1 MTFPIQSRRVSFL
14 GSENRRLAGIV
25 DEPNGEAFGSILMA
39 HCFTCSK
46 DLKAGVRI
54 ARGLAAHGW
63 KVLRFD
69 FAGLGNS
76 EGEFS
81 QTNFRTNRI
90 DLLAAAEFLAS
101 EGTSPSFLLGHSFGG
116 AASMSVANL
125 IDSVKGVV
133 ALASPSETIHLAE
146 FLAKTDP
153 KIESEG
159 IGSAVIGGRTFA
171 ITRQMLDDFR
181 SYNLTSDLSRLS
193 KALMILHSPSDT
205 TVGYHHAMRI
215 YSLVQQSNAES
226 LQRPEVSLI
235 TLPQSDH
242 LLVNE
247 PKDLLFVIGLVHVW
261 AKRLISAP

>member
-76 EGEFS
+76 EGDFS

-90 DLLAAAEFLAS
+90 DLLAAAEFLS
-101 EGTSPSFLLGHSFGG
+101 TESTSLSLLLGHSFGG
-116 AASMSVANL
+116 AACLSVANL
-125 IDSVKGVV
+125 MASVKGVV
-133 ALASPSETIHLAE
+133 ALASPSETVHLAE
-146 FLAKTDP
+146 FLAMTDS
-153 KIESEG
+153 KIEREG
-159 IGSAVIGGRTFA
+159 SGSVVIGGRTFTIA
-171 ITRQMLDDFR
+171 RQMLEDFR
-181 SYNLTSDLSRLS
+181 SYDLPADLSKLS
-193 KALMILHSPSDT
+193 KPLMILHSPSDT

-215 YSLVQQSNAES
+215 YSLAQQSNEES
-226 LQRPEVSLI
+226 PLRPEVSLV

-247 PKDLLFVIGLVHVW
+247 PKDLLFVVGIVHAW
-261 AKRLISAP
+261 AKRLMSAP